1 MKVLLINHF
10 PLEGSGSGTYTKNI
24 ALHLRKRGHEVCV
37 IFPENRPVLMLP
49 GIRMFP
55 VMFSTGKAS
64 WSSLPFNFPCFTT
77 HPQSRTTFADLS
89 SGELAQYLTLFSSVL
104 RQAVREFQPDVIHAQ
119 HAWCL
124 SWLASLCD
132 IPLVVTIH
140 GTDLMG
146 CRKWPVFRGFAEE
159 AIAGSA
165 KVLAISQDNRD
176 LALSVLPS
184 CANKLLLL
192 PNGYNEDIFYPEEVD
207 RESLFDSLGLPYR
220 GEYIVLFAGKL
231 AEFKGVDTLLRV
243 AHRYERLTEREI
255 VTLIAGD
262 GEEREKLSDLHKLL
276 GLRHTFFLG
285 NQKQDELRRLYNAAD
300 VFVMPPRREPFGLV
314 ALEAMACGLPV
325 VGSNEGGLPE
335 FINSSVGTL
344 VSSNDEDAF
353 CGAILEELAHS
364 REAPEAG
371 VYRPVCPRELRTGA
385 LCGKAGGCLCFRAFL
400 IRAGGAKQY
409 EKNHD
414 HSHLLVP
421 QNRRAVAGG
430 GRGL

>member
-49 GIRMFP
+49 GIRIFP

-176 LALSVLPS
+176 LAISVLPS
-184 CANKLLLL
+184 CANRLLLL

-300 VFVMPPRREPFGLV
+300 VFVMPSRREPFGLV

-335 FINSSVGTL
+335 FIKLFFT
-344 VSSNDEDAF
+344 
-353 CGAILEELAHS
+353 
-364 REAPEAG
+364 
-371 VYRPVCPRELRTGA
+371 
-385 LCGKAGGCLCFRAFL
+385 KA
-400 IRAGGAKQY
+400 
-409 EKNHD
+409 
-414 HSHLLVP
+414 
-421 QNRRAVAGG
+421 
-430 GRGL
+430 